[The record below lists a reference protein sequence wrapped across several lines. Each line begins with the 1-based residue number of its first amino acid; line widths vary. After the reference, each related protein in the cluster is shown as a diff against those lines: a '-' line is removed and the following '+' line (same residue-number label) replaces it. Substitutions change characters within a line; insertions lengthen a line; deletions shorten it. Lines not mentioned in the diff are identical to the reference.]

1 MDFSGLQLEL
11 NNEVKMCWNLTP
23 IVRAD
28 AYYIYTLP
36 ITVVSKYFMVAQ
48 RLNHT
53 NNFTPS
59 VYSISSTRVQITNNG
74 SATGL
79 SAGGRLYVYLIGS

>member
-23 IVRAD
+23 TVRAD
-28 AYYIYTLP
+28 TNYIYTLP

-53 NNFTPS
+53 NNFTPT
-59 VYSISSTRVQITNNG
+59 VYSISSTQVQIINNG
-74 SATGL
+74 NATSLG
-79 SAGGRLYVYLIGS
+79 AGGRLYVYVIGS